1 MDNQRQQLDDLTIEF
16 LHNLSTGGST
26 MSVTAAQ
33 VKELRQKT
41 GVGMMECKKALTEVG
56 GDIEKAILYLRERGL
71 SRAAKKA
78 DRVTAE
84 GLVKVAVSND
94 GKAATAVEVNCET
107 DFVSKNEDFIKF
119 IDAVANLALENNA
132 NDVEALKAL
141 DLDGKTVGDTLTALI
156 ATIGE
161 NLNIRRVATLKA
173 ENGVVSGYTHMGGK
187 IGSLVLLEGASG
199 DDVVE
204 LGKDLAMHTAAASP
218 RYLHSEEVSPAEV
231 EQEKELGKKK
241 LLEQGKP
248 ENLIEKIL
256 VGQINKFYKEICLIE
271 QAVKD
276 PNYTVKK
283 LVSEKGKGAEL
294 KAYVRFQ
301 LGEGIEKKQ
310 ENFAEEVAAQL
321 KN

>member
-1 MDNQRQQLDDLTIEF
+1 
-16 LHNLSTGGST
+16 

-41 GVGMMECKKALTEVG
+41 GVGMMECKKALTETG
-56 GDIEKAILYLRERGL
+56 GDIEKAILYLRERGM

-84 GLVKVAVSND
+84 GLVKVVISD
-94 GKAATAVEVNCET
+94 DQTAGSVVEVNCET

-119 IDAVANLALENNA
+119 IDQVAKLALDNSV
-132 NDVEALKAL
+132 NDIDQLKAL
-141 DLDGKTVGDTLTALI
+141 DMDGKSVGDTLTSLI

-161 NLNIRRVATLKA
+161 NLNLRRVATLKA
-173 ENGVVSGYTHMGGK
+173 ANGVVSGYTHMGGR
-187 IGSLVLLEGASG
+187 IGTLVLLEGATG
-199 DDVVE
+199 EDVQEV
-204 LGKDLAMHTAAASP
+204 GKDLAMHAAAASP
-218 RYLHSEEVSPAEV
+218 RYLKSDDVNPAEV

-248 ENLIEKIL
+248 ENMIEKIL
-256 VGQINKFYKEICLIE
+256 VGQINKFYKEICLVE
-271 QAVKD
+271 QAFVKD

-283 LVSEKGKGAEL
+283 LVDEKGKGAEL
-294 KAYVRFQ
+294 SAYVRFQ

-321 KN
+321 KS

>member
-1 MDNQRQQLDDLTIEF
+1 
-16 LHNLSTGGST
+16 

-56 GDIEKAILYLRERGL
+56 GDIEKAILYLRERGM

-84 GLVKVAVSND
+84 GLVKVTVSED
-94 GKAATAVEVNCET
+94 GKAAAAVEVNCET

-119 IDAVANLALENNA
+119 IDTIAALALENNV
-132 NDVEALKAL
+132 NDVDTLKSL
-141 DLDGKTVGDTLTALI
+141 DLNGKSVGDTLTGLI

-187 IGSLVLLEGASG
+187 IGSLVLLEGATG
-199 DDVVE
+199 DELVE

-218 RYLHSEEVSPAEV
+218 RYLHSKDVSSDEV

-271 QAVKD
+271 QAFVKD

-294 KAYVRFQ
+294 KSYVRFQ

>member
-1 MDNQRQQLDDLTIEF
+1 MT
-16 LHNLSTGGST
+16 
-26 MSVTAAQ
+26 VTASQ

-41 GVGMMECKKALTEVG
+41 GVGMMECKKALTETG

-84 GLVKVAVSND
+84 GLVKVFVNEA
-94 GKAATAVEVNCET
+94 GTAGSVVEVNCET
-107 DFVSKNEDFIKF
+107 DFVSKNGDFINF
-119 IDAVANLALENNA
+119 IDSVSKLALENNV
-132 NDVEALKAL
+132 NDIETLKKL
-141 DLDGKTVGDTLTALI
+141 ELDGKSVEETITSLI

-161 NLNIRRVATLKA
+161 NLNLRRVQTFTTS
-173 ENGVVSGYTHMGGK
+173 NGVVAGYTHMGGK
-187 IGSLVLLEGASG
+187 IGSLVLLEGANSEA
-199 DDVVE
+199 VQE
-204 LGKDLAMHTAAASP
+204 LGKDLAMHAAAAAP
-218 RYLHSEEVSPAEV
+218 KYLVSGEVDPQEV

-271 QAVKD
+271 QAFVKD
-276 PNYTVKK
+276 PNYTVKQ
-283 LVSEKGKGAEL
+283 LVSEKGAGAEL
-294 KAYVRFQ
+294 KAFARFQ

>member
-1 MDNQRQQLDDLTIEF
+1 
-16 LHNLSTGGST
+16 

-56 GDIEKAILYLRERGL
+56 GDVEKAILYLRERGM

-84 GLVKVAVSND
+84 GLVKVLVADD
-94 GKAATAVEVNCET
+94 GKAATALEVNCET
-107 DFVSKNEDFIKF
+107 DFVSKNVDFNAF
-119 IDAVANLALENNA
+119 LDTVAKLALENNIS
-132 NDVEALKAL
+132 DVEALKAA
-141 DLDGKTVGDTLTALI
+141 DLNGKSVADTLTGLI
-156 ATIGE
+156 STIGE
-161 NLNIRRVATLKA
+161 NLNIRRVTTLKA

-187 IGSLVLLEGASG
+187 IGTLVLLDGATG
-199 DDVVE
+199 DAVTE
-204 LGKDLAMHTAAASP
+204 LGKDLAMHAAAAAP
-218 RYLHSEEVSPAEV
+218 RYLHSEEVSAAEV
-231 EQEKELGKKK
+231 EQEQELGKKK

-271 QAVKD
+271 QAFVKD

-283 LVSEKGKGAEL
+283 LVAEKGQGAEL

>member
-1 MDNQRQQLDDLTIEF
+1 
-16 LHNLSTGGST
+16 

-56 GDIEKAILYLRERGL
+56 GDIEKAILYLRERGM

-94 GKAATAVEVNCET
+94 GKSATAVEVNCET
-107 DFVSKNEDFIKF
+107 DFVSKNDDFIKF
-119 IDAVANLALENNA
+119 LDAIANLALANNV

-141 DLDGKTVGDTLTALI
+141 DLDGKSVGDTLTTLI

-161 NLNIRRVATLKA
+161 NLNIRRVATLTA
-173 ENGVVSGYTHMGGK
+173 DNGVVTGYTHMGGK
-187 IGSLVLLEGASG
+187 IGSLVLLEGATG
-199 DDVVE
+199 DEVTE

-218 RYLHSEEVSPAEV
+218 RYLNSSEVSSDEV

-271 QAVKD
+271 QAFVKD